1 MVLRCLFLQKF
12 VSLHKIGGTSAIKRA
27 YGVRLA
33 LSLQKIGAETAI
45 CTILTV
51 KVCAQTVIT
60 KTKKDEKMKYL
71 ERAIDGELK
80 NWSESEN
87 HKPLLLRG
95 ARQVGKTSAVRH
107 LGERFKHY
115 VEIDLND
122 RQDLHTLFEKGYSPQ
137 QICQQLSVILDTPI
151 EEGNTLLFFDEI

>member
-12 VSLHKIGGTSAIKRA
+12 VSLQI
-27 YGVRLA
+27 
-33 LSLQKIGAETAI
+33 IGAETTI

-80 NWSESEN
+80 KWGPRGIVRGGRM
-87 HKPLLLRG
+87 PLPNQR
-95 ARQVGKTSAVRH
+95 T
-107 LGERFKHY
+107 
-115 VEIDLND
+115 
-122 RQDLHTLFEKGYSPQ
+122 
-137 QICQQLSVILDTPI
+137 
-151 EEGNTLLFFDEI
+151 